1 MCPGG
6 AVPWR
11 EAPALCNVH
20 DHREHTLVR
29 NTVTAY
35 TQIQVHVHAGMGAR
49 HGQADA
55 RSRRGIESLHPPG
68 SGFSYMSLGRPATNH
83 IHAHT
88 QAQRTLGRR
97 GRDFFHWTDA

>member
-11 EAPALCNVH
+11 EAPALCKVH
-20 DHREHTLVR
+20 DHREYTLVR

-55 RSRRGIESLHPPG
+55 RSRRGNPFTHPFR
-68 SGFSYMSLGRPATNH
+68 FSYMALVLLLPLE
-83 IHAHT
+83 HA
-88 QAQRTLGRR
+88 
-97 GRDFFHWTDA
+97 